1 MTPTPSRPDASPRTT
16 PSLPNRGA
24 RRRPR
29 RGFAALASAAAVLT
43 AVAVA
48 VGVPAGAASAAAPST
63 PVPGM
68 QVPALKDVLGD
79 AGIEHVGV
87 AMGSGE
93 VQGASADL
101 IARHFNAMT
110 PENEGKADAIQPV
123 EGRFDF
129 TGIDRLL
136 DFADAHGMEMYFH
149 VDFWMPQTPAWF
161 FLDHGRPLTS
171 SPADQA
177 LLTARMEAHVK
188 AIADHIASRYP
199 KGNSPIWAMDVVNEV
214 IGDGPTRNPH
224 DMKDTRWF
232 QVLGEGFVDEGFQ
245 LAEKYFPGVK
255 LFINEYNTDVP
266 SKRADYLG
274 LISDLLE
281 RGIPVEG
288 VSQQSHVGLRS
299 DIEELRTTIHAVK
312 ALDPD
317 LLEAVSELDV
327 GASQAAA
334 TGDSQNR
341 NHTSPIY
348 SNPDDTA
355 AAVGWFYRDLFTMIR
370 QEAGDLDSV
379 TFWGSDDSRT
389 WLHSPAIDQP
399 WEQPL
404 PFGVHQEAMPAYWG
418 IVDPSRLPARPPLP
432 KA

>member
-1 MTPTPSRPDASPRTT
+1 MTPTQPRPHASVRTT
-16 PSLPNRGA
+16 PSLPNRDA

-29 RGFAALASAAAVLT
+29 RGLAALASAAALVT
-43 AVAVA
+43 AVAV
-48 VGVPAGAASAAAPST
+48 GLPAGSASAAAPST

-93 VQGASADL
+93 VQGTSADL

-129 TGIDRLL
+129 TGIDKLL
-136 DFADAHGMEMYFH
+136 DFADAHGMKMYFH

-161 FLDHGRPLTS
+161 FLDQGRPLTN

-177 LLTARMEAHVK
+177 LLKARMEAHVK
-188 AIADHIASRYP
+188 AISDHIASRYP
-199 KGNSPIWAMDVVNEV
+199 NGNSPIWAMDVVNEV
-214 IGDGPTRNPH
+214 IDDGPNANPH

-245 LAEKYFPGVK
+245 LAKKYFPGVK
-255 LFINEYNTDVP
+255 LFINEYNTDSP
-266 SKRADYLG
+266 SKRTDYLG
-274 LISDLLE
+274 LISALLQ

-288 VSQQSHVGLRS
+288 VSQQSHIGLRT
-299 DIEELRTTIHAVK
+299 DIEQLRNTIHAVK
-312 ALDPD
+312 ALDPN
-317 LLEAVSELDV
+317 LIEAISELDV

-334 TGDSQNR
+334 TGNSQNR
-341 NHTSPIY
+341 AHTAPIY

-355 AAVGWFYRDLFTMIR
+355 AAVGWVYKDLFTMIR
-370 QEAGDLDSV
+370 QEAANLDSV
-379 TFWGSDDSRT
+379 TFWGSDNSRT
-389 WLHSPAIDQP
+389 WLHSPSIDQP
-399 WEQPL
+399 WDQPL
-404 PFGVHQEAMPAYWG
+404 PFGVNQEAMPAYWG
-418 IVDPSRLPARPPLP
+418 IVDPSKLPARPPLP
-432 KA
+432 EA

>member
-1 MTPTPSRPDASPRTT
+1 VTPTPPCPDASVRTT
-16 PSLPNRGA
+16 PSLPNRDA

-29 RGFAALASAAAVLT
+29 RGLAALASAAALVT
-43 AVAVA
+43 AVAV
-48 VGVPAGAASAAAPST
+48 GLPAGSASAAAPST

-68 QVPALKDVLGD
+68 QVPALKDVLGA

-93 VQGASADL
+93 VQGTSADL

-129 TGIDRLL
+129 TGIDKLL
-136 DFADAHGMEMYFH
+136 DFADAHGMKMYFH

-161 FLDHGRPLTS
+161 FLDNGRPLTN

-177 LLTARMEAHVK
+177 LLKARMEAHVK
-188 AIADHIASRYP
+188 AISDHIASRYP

-214 IGDGPTRNPH
+214 IDDGPNANPH
-224 DMKDTRWF
+224 HMKDTRWF

-245 LAEKYFPGVK
+245 LAKKYFPGVK
-255 LFINEYNTDVP
+255 LFINEYNTDSP
-266 SKRADYLG
+266 SKRTDYLG
-274 LISDLLE
+274 LISALLQ

-288 VSQQSHVGLRS
+288 VSQQSHIGLRS
-299 DIEELRTTIHAVK
+299 DIEELRNTIHAVK
-312 ALDPD
+312 ALDPN
-317 LLEAVSELDV
+317 LIEAISELDV

-334 TGDSQNR
+334 TGNSQNR
-341 NHTSPIY
+341 AHTAPIY

-355 AAVGWFYRDLFTMIR
+355 AAVGWVYKDLFTMIR
-370 QEAGDLDSV
+370 QEAGNLDSV
-379 TFWGSDDSRT
+379 TFWGSDNSRT
-389 WLHSPAIDQP
+389 WLHSPSIDQP
-399 WEQPL
+399 WDQPL
-404 PFGVHQEAMPAYWG
+404 PFGTHQEAMPAYWG
-418 IVDPSRLPARPPLP
+418 IVDPSKLPARPPLP

>member
-1 MTPTPSRPDASPRTT
+1 MTPFPPRTDASP
-16 PSLPNRGA
+16 SLPPRDP

-29 RGFAALASAAAVLT
+29 RGLAVLASAAAVVT
-43 AVAVA
+43 AAA
-48 VGVPAGAASAAAPST
+48 VGVPVASASAAAPSS

-68 QVPALKDVLGD
+68 EVPALKDVLGD

-93 VQGASADL
+93 VQGTSADL

-136 DFADAHGMEMYFH
+136 DFADAHGMKMYFH
-149 VDFWMPQTPAWF
+149 VDFWMPQTPDWF
-161 FLDHGRPLTS
+161 FLDHGRPLTD

-177 LLTARMEAHVK
+177 LLKARMEAHVK
-188 AIADHIASRYP
+188 AISDHIASRYP
-199 KGNSPIWAMDVVNEV
+199 NGGSPIWAMDVVNEV
-214 IGDGPTRNPH
+214 IGDGPTGNPH
-224 DMKDTRWF
+224 DLKDTRWT
-232 QVLGEGFVDEGFQ
+232 QVLGEGFVDEGFR
-245 LAEKYFPGVK
+245 LAKRYFPGVK

-274 LISDLLE
+274 LISDLVG

-288 VSQQSHVGLRS
+288 VSHQSHVGIRS
-299 DIEELRTTIHAVK
+299 DIEELRTSIKAVK

-317 LLEAVSELDV
+317 LLEAISELDV

-334 TGDSQNR
+334 TGDSENR
-341 NHTSPIY
+341 NHTAPIY

-355 AAVGWFYRDLFTMIR
+355 AAVGWFYKDLFTMIR

-389 WLHSPAIDQP
+389 WLHGPAIDQP

-404 PFGVHQEAMPAYWG
+404 PFGIHQEAMPAYWG
-418 IVDPSRLPARPPLP
+418 IVNPGLLPARPPLP
-432 KA
+432 KG

>member
-1 MTPTPSRPDASPRTT
+1 MSPTPSRPHASVHPT
-16 PSLPNRGA
+16 PSLPDRAPRRRA
-24 RRRPR
+24 RR
-29 RGFAALASAAAVLT
+29 GLAALASAAALVT
-43 AVAVA
+43 AAA
-48 VGVPAGAASAAAPST
+48 VGVPAVSASAAAPST

-93 VQGASADL
+93 VQGTSADL

-136 DFADAHGMEMYFH
+136 DFADAHGMRMYFH

-177 LLTARMEAHVK
+177 LLKARMEAHVK
-188 AIADHIASRYP
+188 AISDHIASRYP

-214 IGDGPTRNPH
+214 IDDGPNANPH
-224 DMKDTRWF
+224 HMKDTRWF
-232 QVLGEGFVDEGFQ
+232 QVLGEGFVDEGFR
-245 LAEKYFPGVK
+245 LAKKYFPGVK
-255 LFINEYNTDVP
+255 LFINEYNTDSP
-266 SKRADYLG
+266 SKRTDYLG
-274 LISDLLE
+274 LISALLQ

-288 VSQQSHVGLRS
+288 VSQQSHIGLRS
-299 DIEELRTTIHAVK
+299 DIEELRNTIHAVK
-312 ALDPD
+312 ALDPN
-317 LLEAVSELDV
+317 LIEAVSELDV

-341 NHTSPIY
+341 SHTAPIY

-355 AAVGWFYRDLFTMIR
+355 AAVGWVYKDLFTMIR
-370 QEAGDLDSV
+370 QEAGNLDSV
-379 TFWGSDDSRT
+379 TFWGSDNSRT
-389 WLHSPAIDQP
+389 WLHSPSIDQP
-399 WEQPL
+399 WDQPL
-404 PFGVHQEAMPAYWG
+404 PFGVNQEAMPAYWG
-418 IVDPSRLPARPPLP
+418 IVNPSLLPPRPPLP
-432 KA
+432 KG